1 MWTSS
6 IKMFLFVAIAMV
18 AATGLLMRFNTK
30 INQKSRNLYLYDWG
44 TIKPNEV
51 VMNTSTQ
58 EEHPMILI
66 EPHNPKNIIWKQN
79 ITAEYLQSLIKWLLI
94 FTPEGNIFSPQS
106 ETKVDVYKNIYF
118 VLKQKVFTPGSTMKQ
133 YLDNWV
139 GKILENNVNQ
149 WFTVYYFPIKYVI
162 PNWNSTEQDIK
173 QASKLYNEIVSSIDQ
188 TCRMSKEWQLY
199 CN

>member
-44 TIKPNEV
+44 TVKPNEV

-118 VLKQKVFTPGSTMKQ
+118 VLKQKVFIPGSTMKQ